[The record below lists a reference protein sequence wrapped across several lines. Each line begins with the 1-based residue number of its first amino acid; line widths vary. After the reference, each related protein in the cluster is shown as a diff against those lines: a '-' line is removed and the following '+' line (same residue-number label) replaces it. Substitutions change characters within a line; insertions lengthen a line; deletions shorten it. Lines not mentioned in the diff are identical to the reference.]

1 MRRNCIRALVIAF
14 VALALALW
22 GRALRRDL
30 DVMGALVDTGKEM
43 DWEIGGVTA
52 VRNVGKDQWRISAE
66 KVVRDHP
73 VEYLNKISSQIV
85 GPSGLRTINA
95 PTGAYDHENGTLT
108 LRDADG
114 IWQRSEHPFEWETP
128 EARWEQK
135 NDVWNFPRGVTVS
148 GDIYTLVCKNAV
160 MDGQRKICVKDGCIR
175 WWSE

>member
-95 PTGAYDHENGTLT
+95 PT
-108 LRDADG
+108 
-114 IWQRSEHPFEWETP
+114 SEHPFEWKTP